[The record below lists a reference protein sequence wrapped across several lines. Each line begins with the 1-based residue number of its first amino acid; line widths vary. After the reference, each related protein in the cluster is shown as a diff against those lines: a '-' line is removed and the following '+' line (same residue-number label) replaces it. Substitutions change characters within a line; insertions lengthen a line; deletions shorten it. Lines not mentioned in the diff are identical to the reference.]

1 MALPFELWMLWRA
14 ANERDRAPVF
24 QGTSSGCGRQVPLV
38 GYTLLETRLGF
49 HTTSGPLH
57 RSHSTHHST
66 SPLTLLPSTSAGV
79 MIQFK
84 ILWTTNTLFGYII
97 DRLYF

>member
-14 ANERDRAPVF
+14 ANERGRAPVF

-57 RSHSTHHST
+57 RSHSTT
-66 SPLTLLPSTSAGV
+66 QLLHLHCCRQLAPES
-79 MIQFK
+79 
-84 ILWTTNTLFGYII
+84 
-97 DRLYF
+97 

>member
-14 ANERDRAPVF
+14 ANERGRVPVF

-57 RSHSTHHST
+57 RSHSTT
-66 SPLTLLPSTSAGV
+66 QLLHLHCCRQLVPES
-79 MIQFK
+79 
-84 ILWTTNTLFGYII
+84 
-97 DRLYF
+97 